1 MLGRLL
7 GLGLLVLGW
16 VFLRRRMGASGSGSG
31 TQTGSARQVLTEG
44 RTVLADRATELTGT
58 AREVV
63 SNVVRSTRE
72 SAAEKAGRLRSA
84 DQSGSSGGSVGI
96 PTTAQPADDAPLVQ
110 DVAPVSASGSTGDA
124 PTYAVGATG
133 PDVPF
138 ADPIPGEVAG
148 DPDLSTS
155 GQAGDTTA
163 TTRPET
169 STAEISAV
177 GQPVTSDYISF
188 TSDDDA
194 TSTATRG
201 TSAWTRREAS
211 RDDLDTTAGAS
222 GTSFG
227 TAQPDMDAS
236 SADTTSA
243 EDTGGEPEGLLIAP
257 DAGPAPTSDTG
268 TTSMQEAETYQ
279 SSVNDA
285 DAQGSTVEGEARS
298 ADDRGTQHDRRPI
311 EGGSVDRIYTSDDP
325 RGEHDTQDTADTIG
339 RPGPVANARR
349 EELQSVHITPETGTS
364 TADYQSV
371 EVSLPPETIA
381 AIETMDE
388 HGPAHTVD
396 YPIQDGYHVEA
407 TDGKVGT
414 VSSVVRTEG
423 AIENYMVVKEGLI
436 LKKEVNIPF
445 SAVDRVEGDT
455 VYLTIDKQYIKLME
469 GQETIHTGDAGPQI

>member
-1 MLGRLL
+1 
-7 GLGLLVLGW
+7 
-16 VFLRRRMGASGSGSG
+16 
-31 TQTGSARQVLTEG
+31 
-44 RTVLADRATELTGT
+44 
-58 AREVV
+58 
-63 SNVVRSTRE
+63 
-72 SAAEKAGRLRSA
+72 
-84 DQSGSSGGSVGI
+84 
-96 PTTAQPADDAPLVQ
+96 
-110 DVAPVSASGSTGDA
+110 
-124 PTYAVGATG
+124 
-133 PDVPF
+133 
-138 ADPIPGEVAG
+138 
-148 DPDLSTS
+148 
-155 GQAGDTTA
+155 
-163 TTRPET
+163 
-169 STAEISAV
+169 
-177 GQPVTSDYISF
+177 
-188 TSDDDA
+188 
-194 TSTATRG
+194 
-201 TSAWTRREAS
+201 
-211 RDDLDTTAGAS
+211 
-222 GTSFG
+222 
-227 TAQPDMDAS
+227 
-236 SADTTSA
+236 
-243 EDTGGEPEGLLIAP
+243 
-257 DAGPAPTSDTG
+257 
-268 TTSMQEAETYQ
+268 MQEAEAYQ

-298 ADDRGTQHDRRPI
+298 ADDGGTLHDRRPI

-325 RGEHDTQDTADTIG
+325 RGEHDTQDTAGTIG

-414 VSSVVRTEG
+414 VSSVVRTDG
-423 AIENYMVVKEGLI
+423 AVENYMVVKEGLI